1 MLAMT
6 RRRLLDQNPQRERA
20 RQLRLLAVIERVFAA
35 RFAREILAETNR
47 LVTFY
52 EQTGEVPPPSSEH
65 RQRLMRIEEQLAE
78 VSARVFGGRVLDQGK
93 AMGLI
98 VETKF
103 DFSAF
108 FKRVAL
114 DWIFNEAVRRRIT
127 NISETTRNNVT
138 AAVQRGY
145 DEGLTRQDIAKDILE
160 AAPGI
165 AKWRGPLIARTETH
179 GAANTGAVAA
189 ATETGLKLEREWI
202 SVNDARTRRISKG
215 AEYDHTKMNGKT
227 IPNVDGAMFQVPMK
241 GGGTEAIPFP
251 GDPSGSAGNVINCR
265 CATGFVVLD
274 D

>member
-1 MLAMT
+1 MT

-20 RQLRLLAVIERVFAA
+20 RQLRLLAVIERTFAA

-47 LVTFY
+47 LVAFY
-52 EQTGEVPPPSSEH
+52 EETGEVPPPSSDH

-78 VSARVFGGRVLDQGK
+78 VSARAFGGRVLDQGK

-103 DFSAF
+103 DFTAF

-114 DWIFNEAVRRRIT
+114 DWILNEAVRRRIT

-138 AAVQRGY
+138 AAVNRGY
-145 DEGLTRQDIAKDILE
+145 DEGLTRVEIAKNILE

-179 GAANTGAVAA
+179 GAANAGAVAA

-202 SVNDARTRRISKG
+202 SVEDDRTRRTTGKG
-215 AEYDHTKMNGKT
+215 PAEYDHAAMNGKT
-227 IPNVDGAMFQVPMK
+227 IPNVDGAMFQVPMLS
-241 GGGTEAIPFP
+241 GGTEGIPFP